1 MPFAL
6 IAIGLLLVI
15 AAYNNTQDVLG
26 GQLKKDFSGSTGFVY
41 WIAAIIIVGAIGY
54 MKPMQTVSR
63 AMLAL
68 ILVVVFLT
76 NSGVFAQFNAA
87 LAGSAGGTDANGDKG
102 AAGGASP
109 GMGDAPGEAG
119 PLVMGLGKNYGTS
132 GPTVH

>member
-26 GQLKKDFSGSTGFVY
+26 SQLKKDFSGSTGFVY

-54 MKPMQTVSR
+54 IKPVQTVSR

-68 ILVVVFLT
+68 ILVVIFLT
-76 NSGVFAQFNAA
+76 NSGVFGQFNAA
-87 LAGSAGGTDANGDKG
+87 LAGSAGGADANGAKG
-102 AAGGASP
+102 TNDGDTGGTGDTP
-109 GMGDAPGEAG
+109 GARE
-119 PLVMGLGKNYGTS
+119 PLVIDLKKSATGQTLQ
-132 GPTVH
+132 